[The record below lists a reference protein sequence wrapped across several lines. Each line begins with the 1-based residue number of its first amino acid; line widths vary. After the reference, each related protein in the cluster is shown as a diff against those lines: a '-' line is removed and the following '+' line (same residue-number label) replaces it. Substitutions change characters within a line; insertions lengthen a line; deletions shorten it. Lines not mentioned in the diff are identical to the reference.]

1 MKKKLTAGLLAGVLG
16 AAGHAMA
23 DQDLA
28 TSSGCLA
35 CHQVETKVVG
45 PAFKDIAAK
54 YKGQDGARDSLVQS
68 VINGSANNWGPI
80 PMPPKGGR
88 ANISDED
95 IGKIVDWIL
104 TL

>member
-1 MKKKLTAGLLAGVLG
+1 MKKLLTAGLLAGVLG
-16 AAGHAMA
+16 ATGHAIA
-23 DQDLA
+23 DQSLA

-45 PAFKDIAAK
+45 PALKDIAAK

-68 VINGSANNWGPI
+68 VIDGGANTWGPI
-80 PMPPKGGR
+80 PMPPRGGR
-88 ANISDED
+88 ASLSDED